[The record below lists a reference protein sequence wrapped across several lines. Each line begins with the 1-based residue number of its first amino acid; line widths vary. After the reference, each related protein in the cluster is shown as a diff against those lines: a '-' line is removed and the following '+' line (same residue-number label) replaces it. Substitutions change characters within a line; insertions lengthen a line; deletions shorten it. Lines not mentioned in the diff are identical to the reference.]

1 MKRLFSAQVDLPACV
16 DACWVRSGWCYDTL
30 TLVWRHISDGC
41 LIDSEYQD
49 DDPRFSPGA
58 TLAVPL
64 HLAPGESRRVTLR
77 LNWYVPH
84 SGLHAGIPEAMLSTA
99 DLDYQPWY
107 ASRFSC
113 IDDATADWAARYG
126 ELRRDTLTF
135 SDALFDS
142 DLPDELLEAVAD
154 TLSVLKSP
162 TVLRQ
167 KDGRFWAWEGSENTR
182 GFLPWFLHA
191 CVELSAGAL
200 PPFPAAGTFPARNG
214 IFRFPKQGRAPEF
227 PFAATDSGNGRP
239 WLPRCQRRPVG
250 RHHQGL
256 SGLAYQRRRWL
267 AKVTLP
273 PRQGQSGLLHWD
285 LGSGPQGLCWIR
297 RTTTP
302 TILSFGVLTACV
314 PAFILLRCRRS
325 PSCATRWE
333 RTLPPI
339 GSCTVRA
346 RAYMEERPFQR
357 RILYSGVELPP
368 RGP

>member
-1 MKRLFSAQVDLPACV
+1 M

-107 ASRFSC
+107 TSRFSC

-162 TVLRQ
+162 LCSARRTGASGHGKAAKIPVVPATVPAPTCGTISR
-167 KDGRFWAWEGSENTR
+167 RFATFSR
-182 GFLPWFLHA
+182 GWNVPCA
-191 CVELSAGAL
+191 K
-200 PPFPAAGTFPARNG
+200 RN
-214 IFRFPKQGRAPEF
+214 FSFPKTRKGTRI
-227 PFAATDSGNGRP
+227 SVR
-239 WLPRCQRRPVG
+239 
-250 RHHQGL
+250 
-256 SGLAYQRRRWL
+256 
-267 AKVTLP
+267 
-273 PRQGQSGLLHWD
+273 
-285 LGSGPQGLCWIR
+285 
-297 RTTTP
+297 
-302 TILSFGVLTACV
+302 
-314 PAFILLRCRRS
+314 RCRFR
-325 PSCATRWE
+325 
-333 RTLPPI
+333 
-339 GSCTVRA
+339 
-346 RAYMEERPFQR
+346 
-357 RILYSGVELPP
+357 
-368 RGP
+368 